1 MVAIVSGNSLGLS
14 LTSLGVLGP
23 RGGLGVAGQGRNGE
37 QAYVNIANGNLVLQ
51 DLEDKLVGRGADI
64 GVVRTYNSQGLL
76 NDDNADN
83 WVVGAFGQKVVL
95 TGTVG
100 AVGSTLVRTDRD
112 GASATYS
119 WNATRG
125 LYISTAGAGAFDTIA
140 YDAGTARYV
149 WTDGATGLVERYESA
164 GAGRLMTVADPAGNT
179 ITYAYNANGTV
190 QSMVDANGETTYFDY
205 SGTNLTQIRTVAT
218 GGATLTRVRYAYDS
232 ANRLSTVTVD
242 LSPEDNAVAD
252 GKTYVTTY
260 GYDGTSTRIAS
271 VTQSDGTSLAFTY
284 VLVGTDYRVATVKDG
299 LGQSTS
305 YAYDSANRTTTVTDA
320 MGLASVYVYD
330 AAGQLTQIKA
340 PAVNGVQQIT
350 TFTYDANGHV
360 TRVTDP
366 KLLSVDMAYDANGNQ
381 RLQRDAAGNTITRTF
396 DARNRLLSESVY
408 LVPDPDAAD
417 AGVAPSQP
425 LTTRYVYAEGA
436 NAAKDLLR
444 FVLSPEGRVTE
455 YRYDSYGQ
463 RTSALTYAAA
473 RYTATSLAEAD
484 LATWV
489 GTPQNYTQAS
499 RTDTVYDARGQV
511 QKVTVFARVDAA
523 GNGVA
528 DGSQSITQYVYDR
541 AGLLLSTVSA
551 TAGTTT
557 YTYDGK
563 GRVLS
568 TQNALNQSSLTRY
581 DDANNK
587 TVVTLAN
594 GLITTS
600 AYDKNGRLVSLTQGS
615 ALNANLG
622 TTSYAYDKNGRLYQQ
637 TDPTNARSARL
648 YDEAGRLVGEI
659 DSLRRLTEY
668 VYDKNDQLTQKIVY
682 ATPVNATTLAA
693 YFADPN
699 AAPVNRLAAL
709 RPVKAS
715 PDQNSWRIYDNAG
728 RLVRTVDG
736 AGAVVDMRYDGASR
750 LVATTAYANAL
761 TSTVLGNL
769 SGTPTLGDT
778 NPTLNPT
785 GDRVSRRL
793 YDNDGLLVGTLDA
806 EGYLSESRYDAQG
819 RLITQVSYAAQITD
833 ATLRASGTLA
843 QLVANAGSSAPLQA
857 QNQTSRW
864 LYDAQDRVIA
874 QIDAEGYLS
883 ENVYDANGNVTSAKR
898 YNKALSAATLG
909 AITTA
914 TTLASLRE
922 AAGTDAGDRTT
933 TSVYDKLNRVTQRTN
948 FEGSITQYVYDTVG
962 NLVSTTTAAGSTD
975 VRAVNA
981 RYDVQGRLVG
991 ELTGVG
997 SALLV
1002 AGQTQAQIDTVWAQ
1016 NGLTHAYDSA
1026 GRRISTTDGNG
1037 NKTLFFYDTNGQLT
1051 HSVNALGE
1059 VTERQYNIFGQLEAT
1074 LQIGTRLTS
1083 TALTALG
1090 GGGLLTT
1097 ANTTAFNA
1105 LKNGTLDS
1113 KQSFTYTVRGQV
1125 STAKD
1130 ALGNTTTSTYNAFGE
1145 LTGVTQDLGGGVQR
1159 VQSRSVDR
1167 RGLVTGTVTD
1177 ASGINAITSAV
1188 YDAFG
1193 RLVRSSDANG
1203 NVQQRGYDRL
1213 GRTVSTTDA
1222 LNKVRTTTY
1231 DAFDRVLTQV
1241 DALGRTTSYTY
1252 DNVARTV
1259 TVKTPE
1265 NVTVKTTYTRQGQK
1279 LSVLDGNNVTTTY
1292 AYDRN
1297 GNLLSTSVGGS
1308 VASSSYDRTNR
1319 LIQTKDANGNLVE
1332 LTYDAAN
1339 RVLSRTVDKT
1349 GLNLV
1354 TTYAYDAKGQQF
1366 NVTDPNGTL
1375 TKIVYDLKGQVTR
1388 KEVDPTGLNLVTQY
1402 SYDAEG
1408 RVLTTIDPTGTTTQY
1423 VYDKLGRR
1431 VQERIDP
1438 AGLNLTRSYI
1448 YDNNGNVTSATDA
1461 NNQVTR
1467 YVYDSEDRLVFTLD
1481 PAAGLQRIAYDA
1493 EGRVVLT
1500 VRYATPIVLTGLPA
1514 MPAALTFDQLNPKV
1528 PTASAGD
1535 STEHRVLDQ
1544 DGRLVATVNGL
1555 GEVVKYAYDGNGN
1568 VIDRIAYANPI
1579 ALGSWVVGT
1588 VPAPVAT
1595 TNPARDMRLRTVY
1608 DALNRATY
1616 TIDGVGA
1623 VKRNVYDANGNVV
1636 ERVAYAVTVPPATEA
1651 TATALAAAVAPL
1663 ANAGRDARE
1672 VMVYDRANRLIA
1684 STDGVGTVTQR
1695 LYDKN
1700 GNVTNIGYTPSG
1712 ANLLTQS
1719 EFANGLSDLQARGG
1733 PVSATTMTGYAGALK
1748 VDASTTAASTAYK
1761 QLVTTQGTTYTFS
1774 AIVEMDDGQPPAFG
1788 SATFKDAANSFVLV
1802 MYNAARNTQ
1811 QYTVQDLGG
1820 GRYRVSFAAV
1830 ATGTYTG
1837 FGIVKYIENDARG
1850 FKITGYQLEQASAA
1864 GAYVRTGATTVAA
1877 GAATSTTRYAYD
1889 AAGRLVYTVG
1899 AQGQLE
1905 KNSYDAAGRVTLVTR
1920 YAKALN
1926 PVGLGAS
1933 PTVAQIDAL
1942 VQANTNLFTQSEF
1955 ANGLADAPIRGGVV
1969 STASMTGLAGALR
1982 VATDPSGPYS
1992 YVYRSQSTTPGT
2004 RYTLSVIVEMEDGQ
2018 PPAFGSTAANNAA
2031 NSFTLRLFSD
2041 SPNPVAYAVQSL
2053 GNGRY
2058 RVSTTGIAPAAA
2070 GPLYFGVLKY
2080 STNDT
2085 RAFRV
2090 SGFQLEQAAAAG
2102 TYVPTTTASTAA
2114 KDQQQHS
2121 VYDKAGRLVATVN
2134 ATTDA
2139 LGSVVKYT
2147 RDANGNVIEQ
2157 RAFYNS
2163 VAMASWV
2170 PGTVPAPTVS
2180 DALDQRTRS
2189 FYDAAGRVALSVD
2202 ALGNV
2207 QRNEYDALG
2216 RLTRVTRYPK
2226 PVPAATTNTY
2236 QALLDAAAAQ
2246 VTTALPAQVAVFVYD
2261 AAGRKVSQTSAFG
2274 RPEAA
2279 TTLYVYDGLGL
2290 LIKTVEARGVELSQ
2304 SDTTWA
2310 LVQRQQL
2317 GFVNAAG
2324 GGLLQ
2329 ANLTQVQR
2337 DGLAARYTT
2346 TNAYDA
2352 AGRKISVTDPLGG
2365 VTESSYDANGNVVK
2379 ITDPL
2384 KNSAFYYFDAAG
2396 RVKLS
2401 VDPEG
2406 YATAT
2411 TYDTLG
2417 KTLSVKRFYNKVTGT
2432 YSVTQ
2437 APALPTTHAS
2447 DALTQFSYDASGRLL
2462 RTTDAE
2468 GKFESYTY
2476 NALDQRETLTNKRGG
2491 VTTYAYDR
2499 LGRVVSETLPITS
2512 KNASGQ
2518 LVAVVNQTTYDAFGN
2533 KLTTTEAAGLPE
2545 QRLTTYTY
2553 DGLNRQMTVRLASV
2567 SVYTAAGGW
2576 TTAAPTRT
2584 NTYDASGNLIVAVDA
2599 NGGRTRS
2606 WFDSNGRKVAEVSA
2620 TGTLSQWTYDAAGN
2634 VLSLSVYGNPVALP
2648 AGDALPVPVDA
2659 SNLRKT
2665 TYKVDA
2671 NNRVVSTT
2679 AANLYFGVRNDTT
2692 GQYEIGYGDMVQ
2704 ETAYDANGQVVRQKN
2719 GAGALVYTWY
2729 DKLGQKVLEIDPLG
2743 YAVRWERDTNG
2754 AVLRETRYAKA
2765 IADLTLISESN
2776 PMSAML
2782 AKVPEQT
2789 SSANRVTEYTYDKN
2803 GRMLSESRLAVFY
2816 GGVNANNGALSE
2828 TSAASTKRYGYDAMG
2843 NQNSVIDA
2851 LNQRT
2856 DLEYDVLGRL
2866 IKQQKPAAANET
2878 GTQVR
2883 ETTDYEYDGLNNVRR
2898 EIRRGTNNASE
2909 SDDQIVSY
2917 GYDATGVR
2925 TSMTRVNMGEVFT
2938 YGRDANGNMTAQMVD
2953 RVDADNGVFKEI
2965 VSIAYDAANRE
2976 TTRFTGTRNAANAP
2990 DYDVAKTVT
2999 TAYNT
3004 YGQIASKKIGS
3015 GNNTGAAQEYYDYDG
3030 AGRLWRTNSQDG
3042 ISKAWFYDLAGN
3054 ATLLMQSQTVDL
3066 RTLSMSALVGRT
3078 DILQTITIYDKR
3090 NQAISV
3096 IQPKV
3101 TASRPNLILLPT
3113 RLNVDSGQFK
3123 ELNLTIGSS
3132 QGTTGT
3138 QVITGAGYGSDVSAV
3153 QLPSFPMGYFNGVVS
3168 FGSYEFSNAFEALY
3182 GQISTWR
3189 VVLQPFGGAA
3199 IEGGV
3204 QGGGPWPQAMFLGAA
3219 DGLFTSATIYAVT
3232 ATGEHVMAA
3241 TATMAQV
3248 LNRVVASPTGNFLR
3262 LTRGGISEE
3271 QMSIALYDRPL
3282 GSTGPFGT
3290 SLPVFK
3296 AGKWGE
3302 SLNDVGVNGWY
3313 TTRLENLNGA
3323 ATELLL
3329 VITDKQSG
3337 AVVRRDSI
3345 KVWPPTGVSS
3355 SVAPETPIFTHD
3367 GVVHFSGLQ
3376 TSGSLR
3382 PDSIR
3387 VSQRS
3392 WWEPDSNFT
3401 SVSVNKLSAGL
3412 FDMNLGWGTKD
3423 LYIEMLDAGGK
3434 VIDRVRGKIDPG
3446 TSVYELQFVR
3456 ELPSTVNFQGIP
3468 LGAKTLTIEYTPL
3481 GPGKP
3486 AGSVTLTRDPDA
3498 TTFEWDTRGA
3508 GLIPDFRN
3516 LYDYA
3521 IKFVAKDSDG
3531 FELIKAT
3538 GNITV
3543 GAISQG
3549 TSATLSGSSKPQVL
3563 SFDPGVAN
3571 AQTLKLRYREKDAG
3585 AQANFSEVVATR
3597 TASGV
3602 FKWDATAAGLKQDKE
3617 YEYLYDIYN
3626 AAGIIIGNGEGY
3638 FRPDNSTSNDSA
3650 NIRLQWIIPNLP
3662 GGPTAPGAPS
3672 EINSSWQIQRSQS
3685 YDAFGQI
3692 IRETDGND
3700 GVTTLTYNALGQ
3712 LIDKIGPATRIT
3724 QANGQPL
3731 TVTPTEHYSYNL
3743 NGQLVGKRDAN
3754 GNQSTLVLD
3763 AAGRATAEWHPGVAA
3778 GTSIDVRK
3786 TYDVFG
3792 NLITISD
3799 ELRRVTKNTYDLN
3812 NRLTTVER
3820 PVNQD
3825 GSRSFDTYEYDAL
3838 GQRIAHANAMGFR
3851 ERTYYDSMGRVT
3863 RYVSAEGREVKYA
3876 YTYDNTIG
3884 SIGGVKTG
3892 GWVYTTTD
3900 ANGRV
3905 MTLKNDVFS
3914 RTMWKQDLGGH
3925 QFTYTY
3931 NWSGLI
3937 ATQTGTSGQNI
3948 TYSYYA
3954 NGYLRKVV
3962 DTGTSTESYFEY
3974 DKNGNRTFEGYT
3986 STANAAAMVFQQ
3998 SKVLYDAFNRVTK
4011 IVDDRYVIEYEY
4023 DANGNRRRVKS
4034 QYKNAVTGGEET
4046 QDYWYA
4052 YDNMNRFTVTMGQ
4065 LVNGQIVRGSSGDG
4079 VTIEYDNAGQRKA
4092 ATYASDGHRED
4103 YDYNGAGNLTTM
4115 KINGVL
4121 RSRRTNDL
4129 AGRVTLYEELA
4140 ENQTATLSQTRYWDK
4155 DNLLTFD
4162 VDSVTT
4168 SSTQYLRMPDGT
4180 LELTKSDNYDFARK
4194 LLNKTNTGYSYEW
4207 WDSAKQKEILV
4218 AAGSTGVPVG
4228 TIWMPGYSVFTYD
4241 ANGHVK
4247 AASDPNGGRTFTYW
4261 TNAEGQVLQRDEY
4274 LSGTFVAGGMPN
4286 KNRTHRYFYFDGKRV
4301 GNVGNDGTEREDY
4314 AQQLAREPSTSGPDS
4329 KYKKFTPTNSAD
4341 FDENYQ
4347 PINSYYPSATP
4358 GNYTVRPGDTLESIA
4373 RAVWGDASLWYMLA
4387 EANGLDGQPSAP
4399 LVANTVLVVPNRVTN
4414 VHNTS
4419 ETFRPYDPGKAMGDT
4434 SPTLPDPLPPP
4445 ARGGGG
4451 GCGGF
4456 GQIVV
4461 AVVAVVASFWTM
4473 GASLSYFAPTT
4484 ATIGGTALGSA
4495 SAWTTALGMVGVGG
4509 SISGAGIGAFLAA
4522 GAVGGAVGS
4531 LAGQAIGIG
4540 LGIQDSFSW
4549 KGVLQSALSAG
4560 VSAGMGSWL
4569 QGGGLGG
4576 ILSSSE
4582 PWGAAG
4588 RMAVS
4593 NIATQGLGIAT
4604 GLQKGF
4610 DWRGVAASAAS
4621 GYMSASVGAWAKSMD
4636 WGVVG
4641 QKAAAGM
4648 AGGLVSAAVRGGS
4661 IGRSLPGIIGD
4672 TIGNAL
4678 GDSIAAANGQGSN
4691 SAPRLGQLGSGTYAI
4706 DDVDALLNA
4715 RFAGSGT
4722 ASTSGA
4728 SLGFNIEPSV
4738 NGILGWQDRGPVQ
4751 PSTVRAGD
4759 YGGSMER
4766 IARAQL
4772 GSRAS
4777 QRDIN
4782 NYVGQLIEI
4791 NGISNPRRV
4800 GGDLDIT
4807 LPSASTPAAT
4817 SGLGV
4822 YGKDIALGE
4831 RMKELAQRQTEQLTQ
4846 DAQTVTNTNSGGYV
4860 SADDAAFLYKYLGN
4874 SPRITSAPVIPAE
4887 SRQTGDPWR
4896 VLGSSTA
4903 PSGVTI
4909 EQTQNAASSSNPNT
4923 RETAYLRSNPGG
4935 ESEFQQ
4941 MWNSRGVRSSLQ
4953 VLGVPGF
4960 MAKAAVSTAGDTI
4973 GGATGYNQVA
4983 NQYYSP
4989 LERQSAMWR
4998 TVADA
5003 GLTAIPSWN
5012 AGGAIFSSETKFW
5025 AHFEKHGAEFRSV
5038 GGGGPYEYLQIG
5050 RDIMKTGQEV
5060 SYFYEPANEMRK
5072 GYVSFIRNSQKSGE
5086 SIFGFVGTD
5095 SRGYI
5100 STIHMKRRTE
5110 LFDLLGDEVQGKLKA
5125 FQTDTIGPN
5134 RQQGWKWPYS
5144 N

>member
-95 TGTVG
+95 TGTV
-100 AVGSTLVRTDRD
+100 ATAGSTLVRTDRD
-112 GASATYS
+112 GASATYT
-119 WNATRG
+119 WNAAKS

-140 YDAGTARYV
+140 YDAGAARYV
-149 WTDGATGLVERYESA
+149 WTDGATGLVERYEST
-164 GAGRLMTVADPAGNT
+164 GAGRLMSVADPAGNT
-179 ITYAYNANGTV
+179 VAYTYNAGANGLL

-205 SGTNLTQIRTVAT
+205 TGTNLTQIRTVAT
-218 GGATLTRVRYAYDS
+218 GGATTTRVRYAYDS

-260 GYDGTSTRIAS
+260 GYDGTSNRIAS

-320 MGLASVYVYD
+320 MGLVSVYVYD

-425 LTTRYVYAEGA
+425 LTTRYIYAEGA

-511 QKVTVFARVDAA
+511 QKVTVFSRVDAA

-528 DGSQSITQYVYDR
+528 DASQSITQYVYDR

-587 TVVTLAN
+587 TIVTLAN

-600 AYDKNGRLVSLTQGS
+600 AYDKNGRLVSITQGT
-615 ALNANLG
+615 AQVTNLG

-637 TDPTNARSARL
+637 TDPTNVRSARL
-648 YDEAGRLVGEI
+648 YDEVGRLVGEI

-682 ATPVNATTLAA
+682 ATSVNATTLAA

-709 RPVKAS
+709 RPVAS
-715 PDQNSWRIYDNAG
+715 TADQDSWRIYDNAG

-750 LVATTAYANAL
+750 LVATTAYANPL
-761 TSTVLGNL
+761 TPAVLGNL

-778 NPTLNPT
+778 NPTANPT

-806 EGYLSESRYDAQG
+806 EGYLTESRYDAQG

-843 QLVANAGSSAPLQA
+843 QLVTNAGSSAPLQA

-864 LYDAQDRVIA
+864 LYDAQNRVIA

-898 YNKALSAATLG
+898 YNTALSAATLG

-933 TSVYDKLNRVTQRTN
+933 TAVYDKLNRVTQRTN

-975 VRAVNA
+975 ARVANA
-981 RYDVQGRLVG
+981 RYDAQGRLVG

-1037 NKTLFFYDTNGQLT
+1037 NKTLFFYDTNGQLS

-1059 VTERQYNIFGQLEAT
+1059 VTERQYNLFGQLEAT

-1083 TALTALG
+1083 AALTALG

-1105 LKNGTLDS
+1105 LKNTALDS

-1130 ALGNTTTSTYNAFGE
+1130 ALGNTTTSSYNAFGE
-1145 LTGVTQDLGGGVQR
+1145 RTGVTQDLGGGAQR
-1159 VQSRSVDR
+1159 VQSMSVDR

-1177 ASGINAITSAV
+1177 ASGINVITSAV
-1188 YDAFG
+1188 YDAFA
-1193 RLVRSSDANG
+1193 RLVRSSDDNG
-1203 NVQQRGYDRL
+1203 NVHQQSYDRL

-1252 DNVARTV
+1252 DNALRTV
-1259 TVKTPE
+1259 IVKTPE

-1292 AYDRN
+1292 AYDKN
-1297 GNLLSTSVGGS
+1297 GNLLSTTSGGS
-1308 VASSSYDRTNR
+1308 VASSTYDRTNR
-1319 LIQTKDANGNLVE
+1319 LIQTKDANGNLVD

-1339 RVLSRTVDKT
+1339 RVLTRTVDKT

-1354 TTYAYDAKGQQF
+1354 TTYAYDAKGLQF

-1375 TKIVYDLKGQVTR
+1375 TKIVYDLEGQVTR

-1438 AGLNLTRSYI
+1438 AGLNLTRSYT
-1448 YDNNGNVTSATDA
+1448 YDKGGNVTSATDA

-1528 PTASAGD
+1528 PVASAGD

-1588 VPAPVAT
+1588 VPTPTAT

-1608 DALNRATY
+1608 DALNRATF

-1636 ERVAYAVTVPPATEA
+1636 ERIAYAVTVPPATEA
-1651 TATALAAAVAPL
+1651 TTAALTAAVTPL

-1719 EFANGLSDLQARGG
+1719 EFANGLSDLQVRAG
-1733 PVSATTMTGYAGALK
+1733 PVTATTMTGYAGALK

-1761 QLVTTQGTTYTFS
+1761 QLVTTPGTNYTFS
-1774 AIVEMDDGQPPAFG
+1774 VIVQMDDGQPPAFG
-1788 SATFKDAANSFVLV
+1788 SATFKDATNSFVLV

-1850 FKITGYQLEQASAA
+1850 FKVTGYQLEQASAA

-1899 AQGQLE
+1899 AQGQVE

-1955 ANGLADAPIRGGVV
+1955 ANGLTDAPGRVGVV
-1969 STASMTGLAGALR
+1969 SVASMTGLAGALR
-1982 VATDPSGPYS
+1982 IAPDPNGPYS
-1992 YVYRSQSTTPGT
+1992 LAYKTFAATPGT
-2004 RYTLSVIVEMEDGQ
+2004 TYTLSVIVEMEDGL
-2018 PPAFGSTAANNAA
+2018 PPSFGSPTVNTAE
-2031 NSFTLRLFSD
+2031 NSLAIVMFGGGIAT
-2041 SPNPVAYAVQSL
+2041 NKYVVQDL

-2058 RVSTTGIAPAAA
+2058 RISATAIAPAVL
-2070 GPLYFGVLKY
+2070 GLNFGVVKY
-2080 STNDT
+2080 TANDA
-2085 RAFRV
+2085 RPFRV
-2090 SGFQLEQAAAAG
+2090 SGYQLVQAATAG

-2157 RAFYNS
+2157 RAFYNAVS
-2163 VAMASWV
+2163 MASWV

-2236 QALLDAAAAQ
+2236 QALLDAAAAL

-2261 AAGRKVSQTSAFG
+2261 AAGRKVSQTSASG

-2279 TTLYVYDGLGL
+2279 TTVYVYDGLGL

-2317 GFVNAAG
+2317 GIVNAAG

-2329 ANLTQVQR
+2329 ANLTQAQR
-2337 DGLAARYTT
+2337 DSLAARYTT

-2447 DALTQFSYDASGRLL
+2447 DALTQFGYDASGRLL

-2476 NALDQRETLTNKRGG
+2476 NALGQRETLTNKRGG
-2491 VTTYAYDR
+2491 VTIYVYDR

-2518 LVAVVNQTTYDAFGN
+2518 LIAVVNLTTYDAFGN

-2553 DGLNRQMTVRLASV
+2553 DGLNRQLTVRLASV

-2659 SNLRKT
+2659 NNLRKT

-2671 NNRVVSTT
+2671 NNRVVATT
-2679 AANLYFGVRNDTT
+2679 VANLYFGSRSDTT

-2704 ETAYDANGQVVRQKN
+2704 ETGYDANGQVVRQKN

-2729 DKLGQKVLEIDPLG
+2729 DKLGQKVLEVDPLG

-2754 AVLRETRYAKA
+2754 AVSRETRYAKPMSSN
-2765 IADLTLISESN
+2765 DLALLSESN
-2776 PMSAML
+2776 LMTAVL
-2782 AKVPEQT
+2782 AKIPEQS
-2789 SSANRVTEYTYDKN
+2789 SSANRVTEYTYDRN

-2816 GGVNANNGALSE
+2816 GSVNASTGALSE
-2828 TSAASTKRYGYDAMG
+2828 TTAASTKRYGYDAMG

-2856 DLEYDVLGRL
+2856 DLVYDVLGRL
-2866 IKQQKPAAANET
+2866 LTQQKPTAANEV

-2909 SDDQIVSY
+2909 ADDQIVSY

-2925 TSMTRVNMGEVFT
+2925 TSMITAKNETFT

-2953 RVDADNGVFKEI
+2953 RVDADGAVSKEI

-2990 DYDVAKTVT
+2990 VYDVAKTVT

-3004 YGQIASKKIGS
+3004 YGQIASKKTGS
-3015 GNNTGAAQEYYDYDG
+3015 GNNAGAAQEYYDYDG
-3030 AGRLWRTNSQDG
+3030 AGRLWRSNSQDG

-3066 RTLSMSALVGRT
+3066 RTLTMSALVGRT

-3090 NQAISV
+3090 NQALSV

-3101 TASRPNLILLPT
+3101 TASRPNLVLLATP
-3113 RLNVDSGQFK
+3113 LSVDSGQFGG
-3123 ELNLTIGSS
+3123 LNLAIGSS

-3138 QVITGAGYGSDVSAV
+3138 PVITGALHGSNVTAV
-3153 QLPSFPMGYFNGVVS
+3153 QLPGFPMGYLPGVLS
-3168 FGSYEFSNAFEALY
+3168 FGSDEFSNAFEALY
-3182 GQISTWR
+3182 GQISTWKI
-3189 VVLQPFGGAA
+3189 VLQPFGGQPTDIYA
-3199 IEGGV
+3199 
-3204 QGGGPWPQAMFLGAA
+3204 QGGGPWPKAILTGAA
-3219 DGLFTSATIYAVT
+3219 DGYSTGAMIYAIT
-3232 ATGEHVMAA
+3232 ASGEHIQAA
-3241 TATMAQV
+3241 AATMAQV
-3248 LNRVVASPTGNFLR
+3248 VNGIVVSPTGNFLR
-3262 LTRGGISEE
+3262 LTQGGISEE
-3271 QMSIALYDRPL
+3271 EMSITLYDRPL
-3282 GSTGPFGT
+3282 GSNGPFGT

-3323 ATELLL
+3323 ATELLF
-3329 VITDKQSG
+3329 VVTRKSDG

-3345 KVWPPTGVSS
+3345 QVWPPTGVSG
-3355 SVAPETPIFTHD
+3355 SVAPEKPIFTHD
-3367 GVVHFSGLQ
+3367 GIVHFSGMQ

-3382 PDSIR
+3382 PASIR

-3392 WWEPDSNFT
+3392 WWEPNSNFT
-3401 SVSVNKLSAGL
+3401 SVSVGKLSEGL

-3423 LYIEMLDAGGK
+3423 LYIEMLDKDGI

-3446 TSVYELQFVR
+3446 TSLYELQFVR
-3456 ELPSTVNFQGIP
+3456 ELPSTINFQGIP
-3468 LGAKTLTIEYTPL
+3468 TNATSLTIEYTPQ

-3486 AGSVTLTRDPDA
+3486 AGSVTLTRAPGA

-3516 LYDYA
+3516 LYSYA
-3521 IKFVAKDSDG
+3521 IKFVAKDADG
-3531 FELIKAT
+3531 FEVIKAT

-3543 GAISQG
+3543 GAMSQG

-3563 SFDPGVAN
+3563 TFDPGVAS
-3571 AQTLKLRYREKDAG
+3571 AQTLKLRYREKGAG

-3626 AAGIIIGNGEGY
+3626 AAGAIIGSGEGY
-3638 FRPDNSTSNDSA
+3638 FRPDNSTGNDAA

-3662 GGPTAPGAPS
+3662 GGPTVPGQS
-3672 EINSSWQIQRSQS
+3672 SQINSSWQVQRSQS

-3692 IRETDGND
+3692 TKETDGN
-3700 GVTTLTYNALGQ
+3700 GNATTLSYNALGQ
-3712 LIDKIGPATRIT
+3712 LVDKIGPATSIT
-3724 QANGQPL
+3724 QANGQAV

-3778 GTSIDVRK
+3778 GSSVAVRK
-3786 TYDVFG
+3786 AYDVFG
-3792 NLITISD
+3792 NLRTVTDEIGRITNNS
-3799 ELRRVTKNTYDLN
+3799 YDAN
-3812 NRLTTVER
+3812 NRLVRIDR
-3820 PVNQD
+3820 PVNSD

-3838 GQRIAHANAMGFR
+3838 GQRIAHANALGFR
-3851 ERTYYDSMGRVT
+3851 ERTYYDSQGRVT
-3863 RYVSAEGREVKYA
+3863 RYVSAEGRATSYA

-3905 MTLKNDVFS
+3905 QTLKNDVFG

-3925 QFTYTY
+3925 QFTYGY

-3937 ATQTGTSGQNI
+3937 ASQTGTSGQNI
-3948 TYSYYA
+3948 TYAYYA
-3954 NGYLRKVV
+3954 NGYLRQVI
-3962 DTGTSTESYFEY
+3962 DAGTSTESYFEY
-3974 DKNGNRTFEGYT
+3974 DNNGNRTFEGYKSAT
-3986 STANAAAMVFQQ
+3986 NATAMVFQQ
-3998 SKVLYDAFNRVTK
+3998 SNVTYDEFNRVK
-4011 IVDDRYVIEYEY
+4011 RIVDDRYVIEYEY

-4034 QYKNAVTGGEET
+4034 QYKNAVTGGGET
-4046 QDYWYA
+4046 QDYWYT

-4092 ATYASDGHRED
+4092 ATYANDGHRED

-4140 ENQTATLSQTRYWDK
+4140 QNQTATLSQTRYWDK

-4168 SSTQYLRMPDGT
+4168 SSTQYLRMADGT
-4180 LELTKSDNYDFARK
+4180 LEFTKSDNYDFK
-4194 LLNKTNTGYSYEW
+4194 GGTVSKSNTGYTYEW

-4228 TIWMPGYSVFTYD
+4228 TLWMPGYSVFVYD
-4241 ANGHVK
+4241 VNGHVK

-4274 LSGTFVAGGMPN
+4274 MSGAYMPLGLPN
-4286 KNRTHRYFYFDGKRV
+4286 KNRSHRYFYFDGKRV

-4314 AQQLAREPSTSGPDS
+4314 AQQLAREPNASGPDS

-4358 GNYTVRPGDTLESIA
+4358 GNYTVRAGDTLESIA

-4387 EANGLDGQPSAP
+4387 DANGLDGQPSAP

-4434 SPTLPDPLPPP
+4434 SPTLPEPFFPPSKDKEK
-4445 ARGGGG
+4445 
-4451 GCGGF
+4451 CGGF
-4456 GQIVV
+4456 GQIIQVV
-4461 AVVAVVASFWTM
+4461 VTAVVAYFTGYYLGWGVAG
-4473 GASLSYFAPTT
+4473 GA
-4484 ATIGGTALGSA
+4484 
-4495 SAWTTALGMVGVGG
+4495 
-4509 SISGAGIGAFLAA
+4509 AA
-4522 GAVGGAVGS
+4522 GAAGS
-4531 LAGQAIGIG
+4531 IAGQTAGIAMG
-4540 LGIQDSFSW
+4540 VQDSFSW
-4549 KGVLQSALSAG
+4549 KAVGLAAIGGAVGGVLNVEGLLPKVDNLFVDGAIRGA
-4560 VSAGMGSWL
+4560 VGS
-4569 QGGGLGG
+4569 
-4576 ILSSSE
+4576 
-4582 PWGAAG
+4582 
-4588 RMAVS
+4588 V
-4593 NIATQGLGIAT
+4593 ATQGLAVVT
-4604 GLQKGF
+4604 GLQQKF
-4610 DWRGVAASAAS
+4610 DWRGVAA
-4621 GYMSASVGAWAKSMD
+4621 
-4636 WGVVG
+4636 
-4641 QKAAAGM
+4641 AAAGGAVSAWVGQQVLPKSLDAFSRTLASQM
-4648 AGGLVSAAVRGGS
+4648 AGGVVNAAVRGGS
-4661 IGRSLPGIIGD
+4661 VSRALPGIMADVVGS

-4678 GDSIAAANGQGSN
+4678 GDSIAAANTNGSVPGPV
-4691 SAPRLGQLGSGTYAI
+4691 SADERSRILGYFVDGPGDGIPRVNGLDFSQDAAMRKMALDPYNLSDFRGVAPTSPGSTTLDIEKAQQRVYVTGRKPVY
-4706 DDVDALLNA
+4706 DFGDPLEGGDVGDQFA
-4715 RFAGSGT
+4715 AGS
-4722 ASTSGA
+4722 
-4728 SLGFNIEPSV
+4728 V
-4738 NGILGWQDRGPVQ
+4738 RVMRGNAVGRGGVEVLDPV
-4751 PSTVRAGD
+4751 PSTVNGVSVNQRTDALFQLGATLSGAGD
-4759 YGGSMER
+4759 LYRDIKLLGPLMSDMEQQNTIDR
-4766 IARAQL
+4766 LKGTLQDKLGMMRVLPSEADLGAVRSL
-4772 GSRAS
+4772 GSDGVPRYDKQDLIDRYSDANRKVELMKAGVIELDLRS
-4777 QRDIN
+4777 MLITSIGTAKLTPDQWVAENTRRYQSALAAGLEEGQRLYDTGN
-4782 NYVGQLIEI
+4782 LRRYPLDMPGQLQ
-4791 NGISNPRRV
+4791 V
-4800 GGDLDIT
+4800 GLYGDGQARDTVIAYNRNIGVPEGAGQLLSMNRWSYD
-4807 LPSASTPAAT
+4807 PSG
-4817 SGLGV
+4817 SGL
-4822 YGKDIALGE
+4822 Y
-4831 RMKELAQRQTEQLTQ
+4831 
-4846 DAQTVTNTNSGGYV
+4846 N
-4860 SADDAAFLYKYLGN
+4860 
-4874 SPRITSAPVIPAE
+4874 RI
-4887 SRQTGDPWR
+4887 
-4896 VLGSSTA
+4896 
-4903 PSGVTI
+4903 
-4909 EQTQNAASSSNPNT
+4909 
-4923 RETAYLRSNPGG
+4923 
-4935 ESEFQQ
+4935 
-4941 MWNSRGVRSSLQ
+4941 
-4953 VLGVPGF
+4953 
-4960 MAKAAVSTAGDTI
+4960 
-4973 GGATGYNQVA
+4973 
-4983 NQYYSP
+4983 
-4989 LERQSAMWR
+4989 
-4998 TVADA
+4998 
-5003 GLTAIPSWN
+5003 
-5012 AGGAIFSSETKFW
+5012 
-5025 AHFEKHGAEFRSV
+5025 
-5038 GGGGPYEYLQIG
+5038 
-5050 RDIMKTGQEV
+5050 
-5060 SYFYEPANEMRK
+5060 
-5072 GYVSFIRNSQKSGE
+5072 
-5086 SIFGFVGTD
+5086 
-5095 SRGYI
+5095 
-5100 STIHMKRRTE
+5100 
-5110 LFDLLGDEVQGKLKA
+5110 DLLMDL
-5125 FQTDTIGPN
+5125 GPN
-5134 RQQGWKWPYS
+5134 RSNGLILRTAIEGKSSMEAVQASGAQIQRVQNWVTPRVYMATPQGVFPMPPAPKRLK
-5144 N
+5144 